1 MRTVPCSM
9 IALLAAAGS
18 AAAEDAP
25 VAFQCET
32 AVQEAGASQSE
43 PFSIEIKGNAV
54 KLAGVDSL
62 DSSFSMIRKNDNFY
76 VFKNGKGQ
84 GGNIN
89 RTNGVV
95 ELYAVNAASH
105 KMTVSITARC
115 VKQD

>member
-1 MRTVPCSM
+1 MKSLSL
-9 IALLAAAGS
+9 IAVLIAVNS
-18 AAAEDAP
+18 AAAEEGP
-25 VAFQCET
+25 IAFQCQ
-32 AVQEAGASQSE
+32 AAAQDAGPAQSE
-43 PFSIEIKGNAV
+43 PFSLEIKGSTV
-54 KLAGVDSL
+54 KLVGVSAL
-62 DSSFSMIRKNDNFY
+62 DGSFSLIRKNDTFY

-105 KMTVSITARC
+105 KMTVSITGTC